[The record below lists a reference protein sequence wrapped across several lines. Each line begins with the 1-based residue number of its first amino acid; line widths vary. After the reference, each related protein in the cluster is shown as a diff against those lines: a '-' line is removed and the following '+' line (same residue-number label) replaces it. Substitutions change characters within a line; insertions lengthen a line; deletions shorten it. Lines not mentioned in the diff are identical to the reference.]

1 MSLRTV
7 LAASAVLAFAAPALA
22 QEAPAAP
29 PAAAPNAEAPA
40 AEMPSEEFAAA
51 LARIE
56 AFEEPVKTLMA
67 DLETRA
73 AVVRADAT
81 LSDEDKATRIRAM
94 MAEHQPTFDGFAAA
108 LSDLIRLSA
117 IAEGTPA
124 EEAAA
129 VAAAAP
135 AQMTAVLEALL
146 INGDPDNEEAAD
158 EPDHADHPGDHEGH

>member
-108 LSDLIRLSA
+108 L
-117 IAEGTPA
+117 
-124 EEAAA
+124 
-129 VAAAAP
+129 
-135 AQMTAVLEALL
+135 
-146 INGDPDNEEAAD
+146 
-158 EPDHADHPGDHEGH
+158 